1 MSHRTESALA
11 RRALLAAGG
20 SFLVAPAAHAQSWRV
35 YSPPGGRFSID
46 MPGTPGIQNTPVTN
60 NDGSKTT
67 LVQASI
73 ELPEAY
79 YMVSYLDYGPN
90 LDAYKTLAALRDRYA
105 AMGKMQRKKPPYP
118 GQPGLEVTIEQ
129 PDGIFVNARAL
140 IVVSRLYQ
148 MVVTSHN
155 ADYRP
160 DTQRFF
166 NSFHPLSP

>member
-1 MSHRTESALA
+1 MSLWKSVVLGLVLT
-11 RRALLAAGG
+11 LAATAGTE
-20 SFLVAPAAHAQSWRV
+20 AQTWRV
-35 YSPPGGRFSID
+35 YSSPDGRFSID
-46 MPGTPGIQNTPVTN
+46 MPGTPKIETIPVTN

-90 LDAYKTLAALRDRYA
+90 LDTQKTLMNLRDRYA
-105 AMGKMQRKKPPYP
+105 AMGTMHRKKPPYP
-118 GQPGLEVTIEQ
+118 GQPGLEVAIER
-129 PDGIFVNARAL
+129 PDGIFVNARNL

-166 NSFHPLSP
+166 NSFRPLSP